1 MYVSRV
7 GGGIGCDDASALL
20 PGINAAS
27 TGAFAFTDVDMNT
40 WVATTLSIVD
50 LAVHE
55 VNRGQPPRLSQ
66 RKRAIEGK
74 SPMESVHSRSPRCLS
89 GERECSQHGELGI
102 YPERCDGR
110 LSSSSARHRRR
121 VIHSPDPPRAVDVA
135 PEPPSASASSSH
147 ASSSAAA
154 AQAPDGPVALL
165 PSVVIRELGVDHRLE
180 TARRERPGQR

>member
-27 TGAFAFTDVDMNT
+27 TGAFAFTDVDMNI

-89 GERECSQHGELGI
+89 GERECT
-102 YPERCDGR
+102 
-110 LSSSSARHRRR
+110 SAKMSAF
-121 VIHSPDPPRAVDVA
+121 SPNGATDAYRPHPPAIGA
-135 PEPPSASASSSH
+135 E
-147 ASSSAAA
+147 
-154 AQAPDGPVALL
+154 
-165 PSVVIRELGVDHRLE
+165 
-180 TARRERPGQR
+180 